1 MHVTNMNFVVILQ
14 WADVERCKQIF
25 EYVGRDRGAIVIG
38 VSDQERGGVSTLRRA
53 ATAALGENA
62 ARRLAARK
70 TDLDA
75 LRVNN
80 FTRSGRHNKSL
91 IQDLEGKHSG
101 ERCVIIG
108 NGPSLNKT
116 NLELLRHETT
126 FGLNR
131 IYLMF
136 DKLGFATTYHAV
148 VNQLVVEQCAEDFN
162 RLPAPLFTTLPSR
175 KYLANRDDTYYL
187 NKLVGPRFSRDLS
200 HGIWEG
206 ATVTYVAMQVAYYMG
221 FNEVVLVGVDH
232 NFVSK
237 GPAHKKV
244 ESEGADPNHFDP
256 NYFGK
261 GFKWQ
266 LPDLETSEIAYA
278 YARDAF
284 QARGGR
290 IVDATVDGKLQIF
303 PKAALED
310 VLK

>member
-1 MHVTNMNFVVILQ
+1 MM
-14 WADVERCKQIF
+14 
-25 EYVGRDRGAIVIG
+25 IG
-38 VSDQERGGVSTLRRA
+38 VSSQAREGASALRRA
-53 ATAALGENA
+53 ATAVLGDDG

-75 LRVNN
+75 LLVNN
-80 FTRSGRHNKSL
+80 LTSAGRNNKSQ
-91 IQDLEGKHSG
+91 IQQLEGKHLG

-116 NLELLRHETT
+116 NLELLRNETT

-136 DKLGFATTYHAV
+136 EKLGFSTTYHAV
-148 VNQLVVEQCAEDFN
+148 VNQLVVEQCAEDFA
-162 RLPAPLFTTLPSR
+162 RLSAPLFTTLPSR
-175 KYLANRDDTYYL
+175 RFLNEREETFFL
-187 NKLVGPRFSRDLS
+187 NKLVGPRFSANLT

-221 FNEVVLVGVDH
+221 FSEVVLVGVDH

-237 GPAHKKV
+237 GPAHKEV
-244 ESEGADPNHFDP
+244 ESAGADPNHFDP

-266 LPDLETSEIAYA
+266 LPDLETSEVAYTLA
-278 YARDAF
+278 NEAF
-284 QARGGR
+284 AARGGS

-303 PKAALED
+303 PKVALED